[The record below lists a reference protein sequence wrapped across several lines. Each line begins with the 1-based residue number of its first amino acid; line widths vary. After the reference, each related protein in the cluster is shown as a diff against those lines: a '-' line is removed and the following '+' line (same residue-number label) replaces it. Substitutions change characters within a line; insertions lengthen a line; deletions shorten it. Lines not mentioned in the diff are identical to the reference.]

1 MLKYY
6 AHSFNKTD
14 NLMLSDIT
22 KLEDILK
29 NGALLSRR
37 KLGLSEEDALFNGM
51 DYISLCDL
59 GEEHDLYSA
68 YNIYTMRGL
77 SLLFD
82 RDIKVI
88 KPIYVKLSRNSLFA
102 QEEMHD
108 YGIKGRYSDL
118 MDEVQVK
125 DELSLEYLRA
135 ISLSLKRIEFLH
147 DKEYLK
153 IYLSR
158 IQEALNYY
166 KYHVPIINLDD
177 EQEIDKIYKL

>member
-1 MLKYY
+1 MLNYY
-6 AHSFNKTD
+6 GHTIGSIFNYGLTD
-14 NLMLSDIT
+14 LDVLNRIF
-22 KLEDILK
+22 EC
-29 NGALLSRR
+29 GCVLSRNR
-37 KLGLSEEDALFNGM
+37 LGLLKQDALFNGM